1 MVLVEN
7 LLGMRQAEVILG
19 VFAPRQIYQRLQ
31 IVELD
36 RVVWALRMD
45 VVEFGQLFLENLL
58 GCLVPFLG
66 LRLFEQLLL
75 FRTAFAFAQLFLD
88 VLDLLLQVIFLLLF
102 VEIKLRLVSD
112 FILQVEQFLLLVQG
126 LERLYQS
133 FRQLLLLQHLD
144 LVFCRKRQGG
154 ADEVAFHEAIGNL
167 IDCIDSLVG
176 NVLIVLNEFDR
187 FLEEC
192 LGQCL
197 EHRVLGFLFGRPGL
211 WQTFYIGKVEWFLI
225 YNLLHLASA

>member
-1 MVLVEN
+1 
-7 LLGMRQAEVILG
+7 
-19 VFAPRQIYQRLQ
+19 
-31 IVELD
+31 
-36 RVVWALRMD
+36 MD

-58 GCLVPFLG
+58 GSLVPFLG
-66 LRLFEQLLL
+66 LRLFEQFLLL
-75 FRTAFAFAQLFLD
+75 RTAFAFAQLFLD
-88 VLDLLLQVIFLLLF
+88 VLDLLLQIIFLLLL

-133 FRQLLLLQHLD
+133 LRQLLLFQHLD
-144 LVFCRKRQGG
+144 LVFCRKRKGG
-154 ADEVAFHEAIGNL
+154 ADEVAFYEAIGNL

-176 NVLIVLNEFDR
+176 NILIVLNEFDR

-211 WQTFYIGKVEWFLI
+211 WQTFYIGKVEWILI